1 MGSNSVQ
8 FHDAGT
14 ARKMFLWQPQ
24 AYLIQQH
31 SDVTDYRSIF
41 FSFVN
46 VEQASAMFKEPRKIL
61 FVLMFYSS
69 VQNSWGNIVCL
80 ERIVYVDISSPL
92 CCTT

>member
-1 MGSNSVQ
+1 MMQALLEKCFYGNPRLTSSNS
-8 FHDAGT
+8 
-14 ARKMFLWQPQ
+14 
-24 AYLIQQH
+24 IQMLL
-31 SDVTDYRSIF
+31 TTEAFF